1 LPKGG
6 KMIETRYETYEE
18 GVLPFRYN
26 YDLVRTPQNLSK
38 ASNWH
43 EDLEIQ
49 LCVSGRG
56 WVLLNGKKYDFS
68 EGDVAVIGSEVIHY
82 TGSDEKINYSCI
94 IINYSYCRS
103 LDIDFKN
110 LEFTPIIKSEK
121 LKNLINNLHQ
131 TYLGEHSLKTAL
143 LHGAHIEILVEL
155 ASNHVIKRGEET
167 KKTSK
172 NYDVVKN
179 AIRYVR
185 DNYSQKITL
194 EDMERELYTSKF
206 SLSRKF
212 KNFTGQTIVE
222 YINRYRVLKAT
233 EYLRD
238 GCSVSKTAIECGFDN
253 FSFFSKTFKKY
264 VGKKPSEI
272 RKTEKEK

>member
-1 LPKGG
+1 
-6 KMIETRYETYEE
+6 MMETRYESYEE
-18 GVLPFRYN
+18 GSLPFRYN

-49 LCVSGRG
+49 LCVSGSG
-56 WVLLNGKKYDFS
+56 WVLLNGKKYDFN

-94 IINYSYCRS
+94 IINYSFCRS
-103 LDIDFKN
+103 LDVDFKN
-110 LEFTPIIKSEK
+110 LEFAPIIKNET
-121 LKNLINNLHQ
+121 LKNLIEKLHQ
-131 TYLGEHSLKTAL
+131 IYTGKNPLKTAL
-143 LHGAHIEILVEL
+143 LHGALIEILVEL
-155 ASNHVIKRGEET
+155 VDKHLIKHCES

-172 NYDVVKN
+172 NYDMVKN
-179 AIRYVR
+179 AIRYIR
-185 DNYSQKITL
+185 DNYAQKITL
-194 EDMERELYTSKF
+194 TDMSRELYTSKF
-206 SLSRKF
+206 SLSREF

-238 GCSVSKTAIECGFDN
+238 GYSVSKTANECGFDN

-272 RKTEKEK
+272 RNPKD